1 MRCSGPPS
9 LRTFGRDQKEVRG
22 RSRGYVEG
30 AHPRARKSTNA
41 SALGPRWG
49 SVCGHRCRP
58 GGRFKSGV
66 MEVLRTHSS
75 FSVK

>member
-1 MRCSGPPS
+1 MGMRKGHI
-9 LRTFGRDQKEVRG
+9 LGQGRAPMFR
-22 RSRGYVEG
+22 
-30 AHPRARKSTNA
+30 
-41 SALGPRWG
+41 ALGPRWG